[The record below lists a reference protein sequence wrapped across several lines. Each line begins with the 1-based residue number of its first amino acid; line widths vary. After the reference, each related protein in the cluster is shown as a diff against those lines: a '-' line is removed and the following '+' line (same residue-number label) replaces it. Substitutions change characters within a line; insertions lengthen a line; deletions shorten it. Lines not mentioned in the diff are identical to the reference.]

1 MENPEVKV
9 AIIRSG
15 RKAYEIAMELGWDR
29 TKLSSIISGYYT
41 PDSAEKR
48 QLAKVLG
55 RSVQELFTNK
65 PVEGVNV

>member
-15 RKAYEIAMELGWDR
+15 KKAYEIAMELGWDR

-41 PDSAEKR
+41 PGSVEKQ
-48 QLAKVLG
+48 QLAQVLG
-55 RSVQELFTNK
+55 RSVRELFANNSR
-65 PVEGVNV
+65 EGVHV